1 MTSRSGVDAVLRE
14 LRFGAVSV
22 AAAAGFGVAPG
33 ADDARFRFVTDF
45 DSSER
50 WPECPLRH
58 AAPSARHD
66 DITRSRIASVLDEAA
81 RTMARRAPAALRWS
95 TASSSACCRAVAR
108 TLRAGRHRTAPMSAA
123 AC

>member
-50 WPECPLRH
+50 WPDVPYDT

-81 RTMARRAPAALRWS
+81 RTMAPVSYTHLTLPTILR
-95 TASSSACCRAVAR
+95 V
-108 TLRAGRHRTAPMSAA
+108 
-123 AC
+123 